1 MNFKLLII
9 FIVGIGALSYGFLG
23 NDILLDIQELD
34 VIIMPPEDGS
44 LSDATQFSTVECLC
58 DNDSDG
64 DFETCN
70 TTPGDPNSLGPNG
83 NMLCT

>member
-1 MNFKLLII
+1 MIL
-9 FIVGIGALSYGFLG
+9 IVGFGALSSGYLA
-23 NDILLDIQELD
+23 NDIALDIQKFD

-44 LSDATQFSTVECLC
+44 LSEATQFSTVTCAC
-58 DNDSDG
+58 RTDPAVIFGS
-64 DFETCN
+64 CN